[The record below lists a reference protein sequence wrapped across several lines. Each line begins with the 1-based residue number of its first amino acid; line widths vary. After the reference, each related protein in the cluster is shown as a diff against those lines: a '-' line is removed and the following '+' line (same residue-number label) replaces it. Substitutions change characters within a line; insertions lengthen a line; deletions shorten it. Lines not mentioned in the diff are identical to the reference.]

1 MTSRVVTTMGPRS
14 RVGLQNPALELFRSA
29 TSKSVRFGSHP
40 LQFFH
45 VGKKKKLAWQMHC
58 ATASDGP
65 NDEAERLTD
74 CSQESPGRR
83 RSPGRGYRQ

>member
-14 RVGLQNPALELFRSA
+14 RLGLQNPALELFRSA

-45 VGKKKKLAWQMHC
+45 VGKKKKTRLADALRYSVGWAQ
-58 ATASDGP
+58 
-65 NDEAERLTD
+65 
-74 CSQESPGRR
+74 
-83 RSPGRGYRQ
+83 